1 MSQSLRIVLGLFV
14 FCLFGFWVSGQVFFL
29 RLSYLWIFLV
39 LASYLVARTS
49 LPSMSV
55 RRDARALRGQ
65 VGQIFEETFEV
76 ANAARLPRVWIEV
89 QDFSELPGAKASR
102 VLSSIGGRRTRSF
115 VTRTRLAQRGAYPL
129 GPTRLVSGD
138 PFGLFAYEKEFPVA
152 QTLTVYPPVV
162 PIRAVE
168 NPWGLLPGGEAVRR
182 RTHQVTPNAATVRD
196 YAVGDPYSR
205 IHWVSTARRGRLIV
219 KEFELD
225 PLAEIWIFLDAEA
238 SAQAALPYTRETDAG
253 SVLLRREVED
263 ILPPATEEY
272 AVCLAAS
279 FATFFLNQGRSVGFM
294 AAERRFVNLAADR
307 GQRQLS
313 KIMENLAVL
322 RASGEVPF
330 DGFVANQAFHILRG
344 SMLILVTPSVNPRL
358 VAGVEQ
364 LKRQGLRPLV
374 VLLDAASFDGPAGSS
389 ELAKR
394 LSALGTTNLLV
405 SEGQDLGL
413 ALQSLQPRQ
422 AIGMESYA
430 RG

>member
-1 MSQSLRIVLGLFV
+1 MSQSLRIVIGLFF
-14 FCLFGFWVSGQVFFL
+14 FCLLGFWATGQVFFL
-29 RLSYLWIFLV
+29 RLSSLWVFLV
-39 LASYLVARTS
+39 VVSYLVARTA
-49 LPSMSV
+49 LPNIAL
-55 RRDARALRGQ
+55 RRHARALRGQ

-76 ANAARLPRVWIEV
+76 SNAARLARVWIEV
-89 QDFSELPGAKASR
+89 RDFSELPGAKASR

-129 GPTRLVSGD
+129 GPTRLLSGD
-138 PFGLFAYEKEFPVA
+138 PFGLFAFEKDFPVE

-225 PLAEIWIFLDAEA
+225 PLAEIWIFLDAQA

-272 AVCLAAS
+272 SVCLAAS

-294 AAERRFVNLAADR
+294 AAERRFIHLAADR
-307 GQRQLS
+307 GERQLS

-330 DGFVANQAFHILRG
+330 GGFVANQAFHILRG
-344 SMLILVTPSVNPRL
+344 SMLILATASVDSRL

-374 VLLDAASFDGPAGSS
+374 LLLDAASFGGEEGSAD
-389 ELAKR
+389 LAKR
-394 LSALGTTNLLV
+394 LSALGTPNVLI

-413 ALQSLQPRQ
+413 ALQTLQPRQ
-422 AIGMESYA
+422 ALAGRAYA